1 MEKIG
6 LFWGSNTGNQEDAV
20 KFLQEYMEGE
30 GYTLELFNIADTDPI
45 KMLDY
50 NKLIIGCPTWH
61 IGELQDDWETIYDE
75 YKKIDFNGKT
85 AAFFGMGDQIGYP
98 DNFLDAIG
106 LLAKPFMENGGKLIG
121 RWPTEGYEFD
131 NSVAQDGDDFVSV
144 AWNPP
149 DPFCEGIVNNGD
161 NNNQLRLNG
170 YNLYSKHYHY
180 RG

>member
-20 KFLQEYMEGE
+20 KFLQEYMKGE

-75 YKKIDFNGKT
+75 YKKLDFNGKT

-131 NSVAQDGDDFVSV
+131 YSVAQDGDEFLGLGLDNDNQDEETEERLIIW
-144 AWNPP
+144 A
-149 DPFCEGIVNNGD
+149 ELIVD
-161 NNNQLRLNG
+161 EFKQ
-170 YNLYSKHYHY
+170 
-180 RG
+180 